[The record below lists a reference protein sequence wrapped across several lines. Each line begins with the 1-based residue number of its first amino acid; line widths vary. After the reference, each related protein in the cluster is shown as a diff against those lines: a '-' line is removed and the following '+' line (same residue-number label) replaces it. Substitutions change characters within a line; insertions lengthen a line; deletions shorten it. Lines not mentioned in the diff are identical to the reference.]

1 MGKAFTQI
9 DLNRAKTI
17 SHKWKVTEASALLY
31 FQDKKWTRKAIS
43 AEVEE
48 AGNEIVFH
56 LKGGDFVT
64 LEKGVTIP

>member
-1 MGKAFTQI
+1 MGKSFTNI
-9 DLNRAKTI
+9 DLNKAKTI
-17 SHKWKVTEASALLY
+17 SRPWEVTEASALLY
-31 FQDKKWTRKAIS
+31 FHDKKWTRKAVS

-64 LEKGVTIP
+64 LEKGD